1 MISEIIFEAIQVI
14 LSSIKDYK
22 KYTCMQLYASS
33 VHFHV
38 AKSDNKYW
46 NKSNLIKGL
55 ISICDLPKSALIIQN
70 P

>member
-1 MISEIIFEAIQVI
+1 MMISEIIFEAIQVI

-38 AKSDNKYW
+38 AKTDNKY
-46 NKSNLIKGL
+46 
-55 ISICDLPKSALIIQN
+55 
-70 P
+70 